1 MCGEVIVPAKG
12 HKEGAPVVES
22 EPTKSQE
29 GSQVIKCTVCGEVI
43 RREAI
48 PKLKGSGTVLTV
60 VIILAIVAV
69 IAAGVAVFVILSNN
83 NGQGSGKGKGG
94 RASIG
99 SQR

>member
-1 MCGEVIVPAKG
+1 MRSVLYLYRRKAAVGRAYIQKG
-12 HKEGAPVVES
+12 SKI
-22 EPTKSQE
+22 
-29 GSQVIKCTVCGEVI
+29 IKCTVCGEIIKV
-43 RREAI
+43 EAN
-48 PKLKGSGTVLTV
+48 KGSGTVLTV